1 MGFNTFQRIK
11 GSNQGRGGGGSFIG
25 FDEKDIKKEF
35 ERAFKE
41 LEELHDGVTTAQI
54 RRIARASL
62 KPMLKAYRDGITDFP
77 SSSTSEKGRKN
88 PRDKFVVYRNGGVYA
103 EITKGQLK
111 KSMGIITTRVNKGS
125 TFASLQV
132 GPRVKRSFKDPEKG
146 GWFAHFIEYGYLNNG
161 KYKGANVAFAR
172 KARMQN
178 SAGVGH
184 EFKRR
189 MRSFLNKQVKA
200 ARV

>member
-1 MGFNTFQRIK
+1 
-11 GSNQGRGGGGSFIG
+11 
-25 FDEKDIKKEF
+25 
-35 ERAFKE
+35 
-41 LEELHDGVTTAQI
+41 
-54 RRIARASL
+54 
-62 KPMLKAYRDGITDFP
+62 
-77 SSSTSEKGRKN
+77 
-88 PRDKFVVYRNGGVYA
+88 
-103 EITKGQLK
+103 
-111 KSMGIITTRVNKGS
+111 MGIITTRVNKGS

-161 KYKGANVAFAR
+161 KYKGANVGFAR